1 MKRIITMKDK
11 LLCLFI
17 LVVTGAGM
25 LYSQGVEHP
34 WWVVD
39 RGGGKS
45 TSGSVT
51 LHASIGQPAIQ
62 KMTYI
67 DTGSVL
73 ESGFIPGV
81 RFYSGSYTSVIY
93 HITDSWNMISVPLI
107 VDDYRKTTLFSNAV
121 SSAFCYT
128 GTYESR
134 DTLLNGTG
142 YWLKYSAAETSSVS
156 GTSYT
161 IDTIDVIDR
170 WNMMGS
176 LSYPVL
182 TSDAEAVAPMTFS
195 TGFYGYDGAYVEV
208 DTLLPG
214 KAYWI
219 KTSEAGKIVM
229 KTGSLLFAKNIPTA
243 AMTPDAKADR
253 KISTIAEKTGMNVLA
268 VEDAE
273 GRTSNLYFTSKKL
286 AFDIGRFELPP
297 LPPDGVH
304 DVRFA
309 SQRSVESFDYTKN
322 DLTQKFRILLNGVM
336 DPVTLRWEI
345 QNDENSYALE
355 VISED
360 GKTTAVPLKSANI
373 MTLNTDNLKTL
384 KLIMERGSCA
394 ELPAMFALHQN
405 YPNPFNPATMIKYDL
420 PADAKVN
427 LIVYNL
433 LGQVV
438 EKLVDEAQSA
448 GFRHYEWNAG
458 NYPSGVYYYRLSAH
472 GDNISFSDVKK
483 LMIIK

>member
-1 MKRIITMKDK
+1 MKTK
-11 LLCLFI
+11 LLCVFI
-17 LVVTGAGM
+17 LLIMAANM

-81 RFYSGSYTSVIY
+81 RFYSESYTSVIY

-107 VDDYRKTTLFSNAV
+107 VDDYRKTTLFPNAV

-128 GTYESR
+128 GTYELR

-156 GTSYT
+156 GTSYML
-161 IDTIDVIDR
+161 DTIDVIDR
-170 WNMMGS
+170 WNMIGS

-182 TSDAEAVAPMTFS
+182 TSDIEAVPPMTFS
-195 TGFYGYDGAYVEV
+195 TGFYGYDGTYIEV
-208 DTLLPG
+208 DTLMPG

-219 KTSEAGKIVM
+219 KTSEAGEIII
-229 KTGSLLFAKNIPTA
+229 KTGSLLFAKNVPTA
-243 AMTPDAKADR
+243 AMIPDAKADR
-253 KISTIAEKTGMNVLA
+253 KISALADKSGMNVLT

-273 GRTSNLYFTSKKL
+273 GRTSNLYFTGEKL
-286 AFDIGRFELPP
+286 DIDLGKFELPP
-297 LPPDGVH
+297 LPPDGIY
-304 DVRFA
+304 DIRFA
-309 SQRSVESFDYTKN
+309 SHRSVESFDYKKT
-322 DLTQKFRILLNGVM
+322 DPIQKFRILLNGM
-336 DPVTLRWEI
+336 TYPVTLRWEI
-345 QNDENSYALE
+345 GNRENNYALE
-355 VISED
+355 VITED
-360 GKTTAVPLKSANI
+360 GKTTAVPLKSTN
-373 MTLNTDNLKTL
+373 TLTLSTVNLKTV
-384 KLIMERGSCA
+384 KLIMERGSGA
-394 ELPAMFALHQN
+394 ELPAVFALHQN
-405 YPNPFNPATMIKYDL
+405 YPNPFNPATIIKYDL

-427 LIVYNL
+427 LTVYNL
-433 LGQVV
+433 LGQTV
-438 EKLVDEAQSA
+438 EELVDETQNA
-448 GFRHYEWNAG
+448 GFRSFEWNAG

-472 GDNISFSDVKK
+472 GNKVSFSDVKK